1 MSDREPWDP
10 IVDPIREIRMRISAQ
25 FGHDLNR
32 LGQHWK
38 ESEKE
43 FKDRLLSTREAEAG
57 RKDKPA
63 A

>member
-25 FGHDLNR
+25 FDHDPAR
-32 LGQHWK
+32 LVEHYMEYQK
-38 ESEKE
+38 Q
-43 FKDRLLSTREAEAG
+43 FKDRLISTREAEAREKG
-57 RKDKPA
+57 KPA